1 MADLSTIY
9 RQIRRSPS
17 LSNVVHALPTR
28 MRFYDGRTRTVPLG
42 LWRLARIWATFA
54 ATRRESETSYD
65 AYEGGDF
72 LDIGAFE
79 GWYSVLLAP
88 RAADGDTFVSI
99 EPDERAFPQLQST
112 LAMLAGVFP
121 HVRFVPIPKAAGD
134 GRPVAVSFPRGTEG
148 HPRFSAVENGG
159 DGVATVAVDRLVEQL
174 GLSPRFV
181 KIDVEGAEYFALRG
195 LQEVL
200 AEHHPRVVLEVHPE
214 WQPEGVS
221 VPEIT
226 ALLERHGYRGRDTEV
241 AHEHVRQL
249 WT

>member
-121 HVRFVPIPKAAGD
+121 FVPIPKAAGD